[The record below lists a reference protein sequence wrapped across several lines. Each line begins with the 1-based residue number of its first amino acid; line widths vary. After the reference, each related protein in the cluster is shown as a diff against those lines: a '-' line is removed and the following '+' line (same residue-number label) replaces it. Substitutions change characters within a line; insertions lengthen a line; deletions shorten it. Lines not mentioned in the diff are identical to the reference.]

1 MSDKRY
7 IVALDQGTTS
17 SRCIIFDEHG
27 SVLSCAQQVIER
39 TFLHPGWVQQ
49 DATEIWAS
57 QLSVFAKAL
66 TQIQARMSDVAA
78 VGITNQRETTI
89 VWDKHTG
96 KPVYDALVWQCRR
109 SAGIIEEIAERVDK
123 STIAQKTGL
132 ILDPYFSAS
141 KIAWILQEVP
151 SARERAEAGDLLFG
165 TVDSWLIW
173 NLTNGAVHA
182 TDMTNASR
190 TLLYNIQTRTWDDD
204 LLRLFNIPRSMLPEV
219 KPSRGLFGTIDNEM
233 LGVGTPILGVA
244 GDQQAALFG
253 QCCFE
258 PGDAKNTYGTGCF
271 LLMNTGE
278 QPVISEHGLLST
290 IAYADNEHVTYALEG
305 SIFNAGSAITWLRDG
320 LELIRDVR
328 ETEEL
333 AGSVEDTNG
342 CFVVP
347 AFNGLGAPYWNT
359 EARGAITGLTQGV
372 TRPHVVRATLESLA
386 FQTSDV
392 LKAMEHDAH
401 ATLRTLRVDG
411 GVSKNDFCMQFQ
423 ADILGKTV
431 IRPRNTESTALGA
444 AFIAG
449 LEAGIWKDLEAVRG
463 CCAAQDVFEPTFTQK
478 HRTELLAGW
487 QDAVRRVLA

>member
-1 MSDKRY
+1 MVNTRY
-7 IVALDQGTTS
+7 IAALDQGTTS
-17 SRCIIFDEHG
+17 SRCIIFDETG
-27 SVLSCAQQVIER
+27 AVVSTAQQELNR

-57 QLSVFAKAL
+57 QLSVFTKAL

-89 VWDKHTG
+89 VWDKNTG
-96 KPVYDALVWQCRR
+96 KPVYDALAWQCRR
-109 SAGIIEEIAERVDK
+109 SADIVERIAERVDNDF
-123 STIAQKTGL
+123 IARKTGL

-141 KIAWILQEVP
+141 KIAWILEEVP
-151 SARERAEAGDLLFG
+151 GARERAEAGDLLFG

-190 TLLYNIQTRTWDDD
+190 TMLYNIHTCNWDDD
-204 LLRLFNIPRSMLPEV
+204 LLELFNIPRSMLPEV
-219 KPSRGLFGTIDNEM
+219 KPSRGLFGVIDNHM
-233 LGVGTPILGVA
+233 LGTGTPILGVA

-278 QPVISEHGLLST
+278 NPVVSKHGLLST
-290 IAYADNEHVTYALEG
+290 IAYADNEHVVYALEG
-305 SIFNAGSAITWLRDG
+305 SIFNAGSAINWLRDG
-320 LELIRDVR
+320 LELIRDVN
-328 ETEEL
+328 ETESL
-333 AGSVEDTNG
+333 AHSVNDTNG

-359 EARGAITGLTQGV
+359 EARGAILGLTQGV
-372 TRPHVVRATLESLA
+372 TRSHVVRATLESLA

-392 LKAMEHDAH
+392 LSAMEQDAQ

-411 GVSKNDFCMQFQ
+411 GVSKNNFCMQFQ
-423 ADILGKTV
+423 SDILGKTV
-431 IRPRNTESTALGA
+431 IRPCNTESTALGA

-449 LEAGIWKDLEAVRG
+449 LEAGIWHSFDDIRS
-463 CCAAQDVFEPTFTQK
+463 CCAAQDVFEPCFTPE
-478 HRTELLAGW
+478 HRAQLLVGW
-487 QDAVRRVLA
+487 RGAVRRVLA